1 MTENKNSRKIYTK
14 NELHLGD
21 NIFCCIVFDKISDY
35 IEKNNIFINHYCT
48 PDNIEQ
54 VSEFPNTKNIK
65 ILPLDQMPKNEKIID
80 LWIGSEDYTYN
91 VFKSKEP
98 YNDFLLKFYNT
109 ILKQIDI
116 PIIIDDFTFDNDEL
130 LDREKKINERT
141 HNKYKNIDFL
151 FLNGEPRSEQ
161 LTYDKNEWDG
171 IIKRFSEKYNIVTT
185 QKIEGIN
192 CTRDDNLTAKDIS
205 AISKNAKKIIAI
217 DSGVAAGL
225 FNKYVIKNVE
235 TVYYLCEKDNCSC
248 SFPNFKHKN
257 NISDMLF
264 LLEDGE
270 PINESMCDRN
280 SSSNNYYIFYSVIL
294 LLFVIIVLFLGYCKS
309 FTKKIYNRLI
319 KLIRRFT

>member
-1 MTENKNSRKIYTK
+1 MTENKNSRTIYTK

-48 PDNIEQ
+48 PDNVEQ

-116 PIIIDDFTFDNDEL
+116 PIIIDDFAFDNDEL
-130 LDREKKINERT
+130 LDREKKINEKT

-151 FLNGEPRSEQ
+151 FLNGEPRSGQ
-161 LTYDKNEWDG
+161 LNYDKKEWDG

-185 QKIEGIN
+185 QKIEEFSYPFNDNWTVFRFAFKNNLQNLIIYGFNTDKVYYEIANITTGIA
-192 CTRDDNLTAKDIS
+192 LS
-205 AISKNAKKIIAI
+205 SVPNAVRIGITWQ
-217 DSGVAAGL
+217 GNFPV
-225 FNKYVIKNVE
+225 NIKNVSFNG
-235 TVYYLCEKDNCSC
+235 TVS
-248 SFPNFKHKN
+248 
-257 NISDMLF
+257 
-264 LLEDGE
+264 GE
-270 PINESMCDRN
+270 
-280 SSSNNYYIFYSVIL
+280 
-294 LLFVIIVLFLGYCKS
+294 
-309 FTKKIYNRLI
+309 
-319 KLIRRFT
+319 